1 MRVTFKPRRTLAATA
16 VVIGAFALPAQA
28 ESFTQ
33 WAPVMR
39 ATPVYT
45 HISEPRQECWVERV
59 TTDEYV
65 DRQGVPL
72 GAIVGG
78 ITGGVLGNQ
87 IGSGRGR
94 DVATVGGAIAGA
106 AIGNTVDLDRAGVQV
121 APVTRDVDR
130 CRSVDVGRDVVD
142 GYDVTYRFQN
152 RDLVT
157 RLPYHPGDRL
167 QVRVDVQPEPR

>member
-1 MRVTFKPRRTLAATA
+1 MRQRDSRLSDTSYTSRTSRIRTR
-16 VVIGAFALPAQA
+16 
-28 ESFTQ
+28 SF
-33 WAPVMR
+33 
-39 ATPVYT
+39 
-45 HISEPRQECWVERV
+45 E
-59 TTDEYV
+59 D
-65 DRQGVPL
+65 
-72 GAIVGG
+72 
-78 ITGGVLGNQ
+78 
-87 IGSGRGR
+87 
-94 DVATVGGAIAGA
+94 
-106 AIGNTVDLDRAGVQV
+106 AGVQV